1 MKTDRLIE
9 LRKTKSLTQ
18 TDLAKI
24 LNVTQAAVGHWELGK
39 RIPDTDTLVR
49 IADFFHVTVDYLLGY
64 SDDPAPAAS
73 FSDIPNVRQVT
84 KRKIPVLGEIAC
96 GKPIFA
102 DEQRDVYVSVTE
114 ELVCDY
120 ALIAKGDSMLPRI
133 RDGDLVF
140 IREMPVVPN
149 GKIAAVLI
157 DDEATLKRVFFD
169 AENRKLMLIPDNP
182 AYEPFMYVGEELQT
196 VRIMGLAVAAQTRL

>member
-1 MKTDRLIE
+1 MIRLKQ
-9 LRKTKSLTQ
+9 LREQRGFSQKEFAAEM
-18 TDLAKI
+18 DLPYTTY
-24 LNVTQAAVGHWELGK
+24 NSYETGK
-39 RIPDTDTLVR
+39 RAPDFDMLSR
-49 IADFFHVTVDYLLGY
+49 FADYFHVSVDYLLGRDKHP
-64 SDDPAPAAS
+64 SESADAVPGLVA
-73 FSDIPNVRQVT
+73 VR
-84 KRKIPVLGEIAC
+84 KKKIPVLGEIAC

-169 AENRKLMLIPDNP
+169 AESRKLMLIPDNP